1 MKHLVIAGC
10 GDVGTALAERMLQ
23 RGWQVSGLRR
33 DPSGLPAGIGRIAG
47 DLTAAQQPNGWPAQV
62 DYLVYCPAAGKRD
75 PELYQRLYVDGLRHV
90 LAWVKT
96 SSSQLQHVLQVSS
109 TGVYAQSEGEWV
121 AENSAALAD
130 NATAPLLL
138 QAEDI
143 ALRSGVPAS
152 VVRLGGIYGPGRNRL
167 IEQVRNGLYVPSEP
181 PQYTNR
187 IHRDDAAGL
196 LEHLLLE
203 AAKGELLAPCYLGV
217 DDEPAALHD
226 VASWIA
232 QQLGV
237 SLLDLGPTANRVG
250 SKRCSNA
257 LARETGWAPQYPS
270 YREGYAAVLKA
281 QADAG

>member
-23 RGWQVSGLRR
+23 QGWQVSGLRR
-33 DPSGLPAGIGRIAG
+33 EPSGLPDGIGRIAG
-47 DLTAAQQPNGWPAQV
+47 DLTVAKQPSDWPAQV
-62 DYLVYCPAAGKRD
+62 DYLVYCPAAGNRD

-90 LAWVKT
+90 LSWVKD
-96 SSSQLQHVLQVSS
+96 SGSQLKHLLQVSS

-121 AENSAALAD
+121 TENSAALS
-130 NATAPLLL
+130 TTPTGPLLL
-138 QAEDI
+138 QAEDV

-203 AAKGELLAPCYLGV
+203 AAQGELLAPCYLGV
-217 DDEPAALHD
+217 DDEPAALHE
-226 VASWIA
+226 VASWMA

-237 SLLDLGPTANRVG
+237 SLLDSGPTANRMG

-257 LARETGWAPQYPS
+257 LARESGWEPQYPS
-270 YREGYAAVLKA
+270 YREGYAGMLS
-281 QADAG
+281 

>member
-33 DPSGLPAGIGRIAG
+33 DPSALPEGIGRIAG
-47 DLTAAQQPNGWPAQV
+47 DLTEAQPPSDWPAQV

-75 PELYQRLYVDGLRHV
+75 PALYQRLYVDGLRHV
-90 LAWVKT
+90 LSWV
-96 SSSQLQHVLQVSS
+96 SASDSQPKYLLQVSS
-109 TGVYAQSEGEWV
+109 TGVYGQSDGEWV
-121 AENSAALAD
+121 TENSAAQA
-130 NATAPLLL
+130 ATTTGPLLL
-138 QAEDI
+138 QAEDV
-143 ALRSGVPAS
+143 ALRSSVPAS

-167 IEQVRNGLYVPSEP
+167 IEQVRNGLHVPTEP

-196 LEHLLLE
+196 LEHLLVA
-203 AAKGELLAPCYLGV
+203 AAKNELLAPCYLGV
-217 DDEPAALHD
+217 DNEPAALHE
-226 VASWIA
+226 VAEWMA

-237 SLLDLGPTANRVG
+237 SLLEQGPTANRMG

-257 LARETGWAPQYPS
+257 LARESGWTPQYPS
-270 YREGYAAVLKA
+270 YREGYGALLASK
-281 QADAG
+281 D

>member
-33 DPSGLPAGIGRIAG
+33 DPSALPEGIGRIAG
-47 DLTAAQQPNGWPAQV
+47 DLTEAQAPADWPAHV

-75 PELYQRLYVDGLRHV
+75 PALYQRLYVDGLRHM
-90 LAWVKT
+90 LSWA
-96 SSSQLQHVLQVSS
+96 SASDSQPQYLLQVSS
-109 TGVYAQSEGEWV
+109 TGVYGQSDGEWV
-121 AENSAALAD
+121 TENSPAQ
-130 NATAPLLL
+130 ATTTTGPLLL
-138 QAEDI
+138 QAEDV
-143 ALRSGVPAS
+143 ALRSSIPAS

-167 IEQVRNGLYVPSEP
+167 IEQVRNGLHVPAEP

-196 LEHLLLE
+196 LEHLLVA

-217 DDEPAALHD
+217 DNEPAALHE
-226 VASWIA
+226 VAEWMA

-237 SLLDLGPTANRVG
+237 SLLEQGPTANRMG

-257 LARETGWAPQYPS
+257 LARESGWVPQYPS
-270 YREGYAAVLKA
+270 YREGYGALLATNT
-281 QADAG
+281 